1 MKMMTRRSF
10 LSLSAATAAAL
21 GISFLPVETAEA
33 CFAIPDAQ
41 NLLEEAYL
49 YAFPL
54 VIMNATKIYSTN
66 TETANNIRAPINQFN
81 HARKLADASFR
92 TVVTPNV
99 DTIYTQAWLDLS
111 EEPMIYVVPATDR
124 FFNVQVL
131 DAWTNTAAVLEEPL
145 RLAGNASRRCPED
158 RSSYNDRLDDRPYR
172 SLWNRRPAECLC
184 DPGADAADA
193 AIDVYIGQLCTSEGQ
208 LCTGK

>member
-131 DAWTNTAAVLEEPL
+131 DAWTNTAAVLEEPGSSAP
-145 RLAGNASRRCPED
+145 AGRERFQKVSGRSKFLQRPSGRSPVSFSLEQKTCRMSMRSRSRC
-158 RSSYNDRLDDRPYR
+158 S
-172 SLWNRRPAECLC
+172 
-184 DPGADAADA
+184 
-193 AIDVYIGQLCTSEGQ
+193 
-208 LCTGK
+208 

>member
-131 DAWTNTAAVLEEPL
+131 DAWTNTAAVLEEPGIYAIVRSGWQGTL
-145 RLAGNASRRCPED
+145 PEGVRKIEVPTTTVWTIARIVLSGTED
-158 RSSYNDRLDDRPYR
+158 LP
-172 SLWNRRPAECLC
+172 
-184 DPGADAADA
+184 
-193 AIDVYIGQLCTSEGQ
+193 IV
-208 LCTGK
+208 

>member
-131 DAWTNTAAVLEEPL
+131 DDTRALVYFLFT
-145 RLAGNASRRCPED
+145 
-158 RSSYNDRLDDRPYR
+158 
-172 SLWNRRPAECLC
+172 
-184 DPGADAADA
+184 PGAFQSKASAPFLHRSCS
-193 AIDVYIGQLCTSEGQ
+193 G
-208 LCTGK
+208 

>member
-66 TETANNIRAPINQFN
+66 TETANNIKAPINQFN

-99 DTIYTQAWLDLS
+99 ETIYTQAWLDLS
-111 EEPMIYVVPATDR
+111 EEPMIYIVPATDR

-131 DAWTNTAAVLEEPL
+131 DAWTNTA
-145 RLAGNASRRCPED
+145 D

>member
-124 FFNVQVL
+124 FFNVQV
-131 DAWTNTAAVLEEPL
+131 WMRGRIQQPFWKN
-145 RLAGNASRRCPED
+145 RASM
-158 RSSYNDRLDDRPYR
+158 RSSAPAGRERFQKVSGRSKFLQRPSGR
-172 SLWNRRPAECLC
+172 SPVSFSLEQKTCRMSMRSRSRC
-184 DPGADAADA
+184 
-193 AIDVYIGQLCTSEGQ
+193 S
-208 LCTGK
+208 